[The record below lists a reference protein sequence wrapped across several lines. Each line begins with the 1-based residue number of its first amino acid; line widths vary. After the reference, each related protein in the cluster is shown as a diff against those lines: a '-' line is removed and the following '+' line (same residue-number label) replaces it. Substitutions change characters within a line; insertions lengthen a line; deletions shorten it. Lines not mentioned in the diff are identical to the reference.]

1 MQTPLGKLVAF
12 EGIDGAGKTTQLARL
27 ALRLRARGLE
37 VLTTREPTTGPHGRQ
52 IRAAAGRL
60 PLDEEL
66 ALFTADR
73 GEHVREVIQP
83 ALARGAWVLIDRYYP
98 SSAAYQGTRPGSPG
112 VDGVL
117 ALNEAFAPR
126 PARTLWLDLA
136 VERGLAR
143 VGARGAATPFE
154 TEATLRAVAAAFATM
169 PLPGLVRIDALQPED
184 DVEQAI
190 WAQVAPLLDG
200 AAPAGV
206 AEGEPSAAR

>member
-1 MQTPLGKLVAF
+1 MQTAPGQLIAF

-27 ALRLRARGLE
+27 AARLRAQGLE
-37 VLTTREPTTGPHGRQ
+37 VLTTREPTDGPHGRQ

-60 PLDEEL
+60 PLADEL
-66 ALFTADR
+66 DLFTADR
-73 GEHVREVIQP
+73 AAHVQGLIAP

-126 PARTLWLDLA
+126 PALTLWLALP
-136 VERGLAR
+136 VEVGLAR

-154 TEATLRAVAAAFATM
+154 TEATLRLVAGAFASM
-169 PLPGLVRIDALQPED
+169 RLPGLVRIDALQPED
-184 DVEQAI
+184 AVEQAI
-190 WAQVAPLLDG
+190 WARVHPLLP
-200 AAPAGV
+200 AAAGLARPPA
-206 AEGEPSAAR
+206 

>member
-1 MQTPLGKLVAF
+1 MQTSPGRLIAF

-27 ALRLRARGLE
+27 AASLRARGLE
-37 VLTTREPTTGPHGRQ
+37 VVTTREPTTGPHGRQ
-52 IRAAAGRL
+52 IREAAGRL
-60 PLDEEL
+60 PLDQEL

-73 GEHVREVIQP
+73 GAHVRGLIAP

-112 VDGVL
+112 VAGVL

-136 VERGLAR
+136 VDVGLAR

-154 TEATLRAVAAAFATM
+154 TEATLRAVAAAFAAM
-169 PLPGLVRIDALQPED
+169 PLPGLVRIDASMAEI
-184 DVEQAI
+184 DVAEAI
-190 WAQVAPLLDG
+190 WAEIGPLLDPG
-200 AAPAGV
+200 S
-206 AEGEPSAAR
+206 AEA